1 MQEHWESY
9 MKPIDGYPATVSFN
23 AETLDSSL
31 DGEFAYAGFVKVFL
45 NHPKDNG
52 LIDLNEEIE
61 IAFIEDRL
69 ELESLRYKVG
79 KYVGRII
86 TQGSVNFIYYLK
98 YDFEW
103 SYVSA
108 DAMKHFPD
116 YRYEFGS
123 RTDVEW
129 EVYKKLLYPTS
140 KEWQIIYNHLTCKRL
155 QEAGDNLRLKRA
167 IEHKIYFQTAANRE
181 LYKELI
187 QKEGF
192 RIQKEIEPTDKI
204 SMYGLQFYRMD
215 APYYYEID
223 ELTLFIINNSEKYG
237 GEYDGWETSV
247 VKV

>member
-1 MQEHWESY
+1 M
-9 MKPIDGYPATVSFN
+9 
-23 AETLDSSL
+23 
-31 DGEFAYAGFVKVFL
+31 
-45 NHPKDNG
+45 
-52 LIDLNEEIE
+52 IDLNEEIE

-108 DAMKHFPD
+108 DAMKHFPN

-123 RTDVEW
+123 RTDV
-129 EVYKKLLYPTS
+129 
-140 KEWQIIYNHLTCKRL
+140 EWQIIYNHLTCKRL

-192 RIQKEIEPTDKI
+192 RIQKEIDPTDKI

-223 ELTLFIINNSEKYG
+223 ELTLSIIDSSEQYG